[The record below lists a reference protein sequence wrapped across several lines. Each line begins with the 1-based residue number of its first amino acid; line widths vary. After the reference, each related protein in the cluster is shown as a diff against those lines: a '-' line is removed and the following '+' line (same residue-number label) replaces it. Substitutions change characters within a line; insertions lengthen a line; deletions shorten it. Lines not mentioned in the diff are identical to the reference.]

1 LKRVR
6 VLVADDRPI
15 FRAGVQGMLK
25 DWPDIEIVGEATTG
39 RQAVERSRT
48 FDPDVILMDLNMPE
62 MDGLEATRAIKAQSP
77 DRVIIGLTVSDAE
90 EDVVEMVAAG
100 ASGYV
105 LKDVDPAILARTI
118 LEAYAGHFQLDE
130 QLTRKVI
137 ARLGKALGTRGRRQ
151 RLVALSEREEQILR
165 LVCEG
170 RSNRDIAARLRVSEG
185 TVKSHLRTIYRKLNV
200 TTRAEAAAAGARRDA

>member
-1 LKRVR
+1 MTTVLLIDYPPSVR
-6 VLVADDRPI
+6 
-15 FRAGVQGMLK
+15 RALRARLSLE
-25 DWPDIEIVGEATTG
+25 PDIEIVGEATTG

-100 ASGYV
+100 ATGYV

-151 RLVALSEREEQILR
+151 RQVALSEREEEILR
-165 LVCEG
+165 LVCE
-170 RSNRDIAARLRVSEG
+170 
-185 TVKSHLRTIYRKLNV
+185 
-200 TTRAEAAAAGARRDA
+200 